1 MRRIVFL
8 LLGLAAAL
16 QLSAQDSTT
25 VAAYLPSGSVR
36 IEKQYPDNPTVRFLT
51 VFYQT
56 IRYPE
61 SARTNGITGA
71 VLVTF
76 TIDTVGQLSV
86 EDTQFLGLKDPNR
99 PPPGVDSERVLTITA
114 MSTSGSGRSPSP
126 TTNRKR
132 LLRGQ
137 ADLEKEVARTLEEFP
152 LFEPARR
159 DGQKVPDTQRR
170 LVFFN
175 ME

>member
-1 MRRIVFL
+1 MRPLLFL
-8 LLGLAAAL
+8 LLGLTAAL
-16 QLSAQDSTT
+16 HVSAQDSTT

-36 IEKQYPDNPTVRFLT
+36 LNKQSPDNATVRFLT
-51 VFYQT
+51 AFYQS

-61 SARTNGITGA
+61 TARTNGITGA

-86 EDTQFLGLKDPNR
+86 ADTEFLGLQDPNR
-99 PPPGVDSERVLTITA
+99 PPPGIDAESVLTITA
-114 MSTSGSGRSPSP
+114 VGTNGSGRSPGP
-126 TTNRKR
+126 TTNRNR
-132 LLRGQ
+132 LRRGQ

-152 LFEPARR
+152 RFEPARR
-159 DGQKVPDTQRR
+159 DGQKVPDTQTK
-170 LVFFN
+170 LVFFK